1 MYVQYVK
8 LASPRAKYPLLLIH
22 GGGLTGVTWETKPD
36 GQPGWQM
43 FFLEA
48 GHDVYV
54 GDGMERGRASGRA
67 TRRSTRPNRR
77 P

>member
-1 MYVQYVK
+1 MTASVAARMAR
-8 LASPRAKYPLLLIH
+8 LSSPRAKYPLLLIH

-43 FFLEA
+43 FFLKA

-54 GDGMERGRASGRA
+54 GDGMERGRATWAALGGD
-67 TRRSTRPNRR
+67 
-77 P
+77 